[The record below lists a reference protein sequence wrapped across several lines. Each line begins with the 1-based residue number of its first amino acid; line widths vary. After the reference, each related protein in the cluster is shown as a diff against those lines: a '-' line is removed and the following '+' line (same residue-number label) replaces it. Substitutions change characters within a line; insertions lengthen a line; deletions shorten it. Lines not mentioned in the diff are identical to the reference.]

1 MYGVNAAQ
9 VTRPGSVIVDRK
21 VASVHVAF
29 PSTVVDPKMIEE
41 SVIAYLKRILCGRCN
56 KPDCSGVCRG

>member
-21 VASVHVAF
+21 VVSVHVAF
-29 PSTVVDPKMIEE
+29 PSTVVDPKMIEKI
-41 SVIAYLKRILCGRCN
+41 S
-56 KPDCSGVCRG
+56 DCLFEKDFVWQM